1 MTWFVTSASFCFCRV
16 ALCFFPLKWE
26 FMFFSLV
33 VGTKHEAQVHTFCTS
48 PHFPQR
54 GPIQRGNGLHQDSE
68 QTVETW
74 QPVDKRCLWDFRQL
88 FCSRCLLCRCQRWKM
103 L

>member
-1 MTWFVTSASFCFCRV
+1 
-16 ALCFFPLKWE
+16 
-26 FMFFSLV
+26 MFFSLV

-74 QPVDKRCLWDFRQL
+74 QPVDKRCL
-88 FCSRCLLCRCQRWKM
+88 
-103 L
+103 